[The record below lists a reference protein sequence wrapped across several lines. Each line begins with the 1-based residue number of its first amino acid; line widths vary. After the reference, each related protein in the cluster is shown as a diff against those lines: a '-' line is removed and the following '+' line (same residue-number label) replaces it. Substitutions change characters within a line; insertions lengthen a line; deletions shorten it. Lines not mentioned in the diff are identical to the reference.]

1 MTDVEQSNLVS
12 FLGTTRTLTLIW
24 VLLGAL
30 VALLNLL
37 SIVLSILTLHFPG
50 GGLGG
55 LAYAVIWVLIDLMIL
70 PRLGGWTEQVRTAR
84 YQSLKEPLLLWGVLG
99 LLFGVVP
106 GILLLLV
113 YVRVLPW
120 SDGRSTGPSADASGA
135 GSTSAVPPPP
145 PYGGAPSSSTLSS
158 SSSSTGAQG
167 GSQ

>member
-1 MTDVEQSNLVS
+1 MTDVERSNLVS

-30 VALLNLL
+30 VALLDLL
-37 SIVLSILTLHFPG
+37 SIVLSLLALHFPG

-70 PRLGGWTEQVRTAR
+70 SRIGGWTEQVRTAR

-120 SDGRSTGPSADASGA
+120 SDGSSTPPSADASSM
-135 GSTSAVPPPP
+135 GSSSTVPPPP
-145 PYGGAPSSSTLSS
+145 PYGGASSSATAGPQS
-158 SSSSTGAQG
+158 GAK
-167 GSQ
+167 